1 MFMVSLRP
9 WSPPSSFFFNL
20 CNYVTCTFRIRMQGH
35 AGYLRGFV
43 KCSCSYRWN
52 FTPHQQTSF
61 QDKNSLSLSTQTV
74 SLYPYNFRTFRLV
87 SSRFL
92 GHQNDGNMLTLIYNR
107 PKPSSFVSKRICNL
121 RRQKLS
127 KKDIDEIPNS
137 KTT

>member
-1 MFMVSLRP
+1 MFFKLWLHVFAHAHVIKYCPRMFMVSLRP
-9 WSPPSSFFFNL
+9 WSPPS
-20 CNYVTCTFRIRMQGH
+20 
-35 AGYLRGFV
+35 
-43 KCSCSYRWN
+43 SYRWN

-121 RRQKLS
+121 RRQKPS
-127 KKDIDEIPNS
+127 KKDTD
-137 KTT
+137 